1 MSPAPPEH
9 AAELSAL
16 VTRAAHALLSLPD
29 ERAARRPAPGK
40 WSPKEIVGHLVDSA
54 SNNHE
59 RFVRARWTGDLVCPT
74 YDQDAWVASQRYQ
87 EAPWS
92 DLVVLFR
99 ELNRH
104 IARVMIA
111 TPEGDRLRERTR
123 HNLDRVA
130 FRPVPADRAA
140 TLDWFMAD
148 YVEHLKHHLRQIER
162 ATGLRLA

>member
-92 DLVVLFR
+92 DPR
-99 ELNRH
+99 CRS
-104 IARVMIA
+104 A
-111 TPEGDRLRERTR
+111 P
-123 HNLDRVA
+123 
-130 FRPVPADRAA
+130 PACS
-140 TLDWFMAD
+140 
-148 YVEHLKHHLRQIER
+148 KR
-162 ATGLRLA
+162 ATMVLQFLSHNG